1 MKTIGLIINPVA
13 GMGGRVGLK
22 GTDGRDILKKA
33 IQMGASKEAP
43 VKAAAALEKLLPIK
57 DELLILT
64 SSGEM
69 GEDLCMLRGFNYEVI
84 YKTGS
89 ETGSEDTIIAAQK
102 MEQKGVGLILFAGG
116 DGTARD
122 IFEAVGDRVAVL
134 GIPAGVKIHSPVCGN
149 TPKSAGELAFKF
161 LKDGNLQLKLEEVV
175 DIDEDAYRN
184 DQVMTKLCGYLK
196 VPYKRELLQ
205 NKKAPTPLSEEES
218 QRAIA
223 LDITDHMIDGIYY
236 IIGPGTT
243 TAHIMD
249 VLKLPNTL
257 LGVDIVR
264 DKALVRSDCSEK
276 DILEVIGSDGGK
288 LNITPTGGQGYLLG
302 RGNQQISHR
311 VLQKIGRDNIIII
324 APDTKIIGLRGNP
337 LLIDTG
343 DEGTDKSFSGYYR
356 IKVGYGSDIIYKVS
370 AGY

>member
-13 GMGGRVGLK
+13 GMGGRAGLK
-22 GTDGRDILKKA
+22 GTDGSDILKKA

-43 VKAAAALEKLLPIK
+43 VKAAAALKKLLPIK

-64 SSGEM
+64 ASGDM
-69 GEDLCMLRGFNYEVI
+69 GEDQCRLLDFNYEVI
-84 YKTGS
+84 HKTGP
-89 ETGSEDTIIAAQK
+89 ETFSDDTVKAAEE
-102 MEQKGVGLILFAGG
+102 MEQRGAELIIFAGG

-134 GIPAGVKIHSPVCGN
+134 GIPAGVKIHSPVYGN
-149 TPKSAGELAFKF
+149 TPKSAGELVLKF
-161 LKDGNLQLKLEEVV
+161 LKDGNLQIKLEEVV

-218 QRAIA
+218 QKAIA
-223 LDITDHMIDGIYY
+223 LDITDKMIEGVYY

-249 VLKLPNTL
+249 VLNLPNTL

-264 DKALVRSDCSEK
+264 DKALVRSDCGEK
-276 DILEVIGSDGGK
+276 DMLEVIGGEGGK
-288 LNITPTGGQGYLLG
+288 LVITPTGGQGYLLG

-311 VLQKIGRDNIIII
+311 VLQIIGRDNIIII
-324 APDTKIIGLRGNP
+324 APDTKIIGLRGYP

-343 DEGTDKSFSGYYR
+343 DERTDKSFSGYYR